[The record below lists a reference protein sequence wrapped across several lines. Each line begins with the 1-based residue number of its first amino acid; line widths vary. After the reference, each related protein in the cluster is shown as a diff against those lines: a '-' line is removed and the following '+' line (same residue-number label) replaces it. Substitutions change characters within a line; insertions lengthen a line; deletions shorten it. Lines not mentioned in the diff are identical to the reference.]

1 LATAGRKPGKAP
13 NRAALG
19 GVLFYHRKELNMM
32 RNSTKFALMILF
44 VITALTLGA
53 KRGYAA
59 TLDLLGVGWDKSVIT
74 VLIKPAKGVTSQA
87 VQDVEAAISD
97 WVSALQTVNGTPTLT
112 LVHGVTSADILIRM
126 KLGGGA
132 VLGHTFP
139 RTQSPF
145 SCALK
150 SVSIQ
155 LSGKAFGQ
163 NFSDTG
169 TANVARHELGH
180 ALGLGHSDDPNDL
193 MYAAAESS
201 EIFGSTEV
209 SISNCDKEGIAAI
222 YPLPQF
228 CDIPDSISCP

>member
-1 LATAGRKPGKAP
+1 
-13 NRAALG
+13 LG
-19 GVLFYHRKELNMM
+19 VFFYHRKELNMV
-32 RNSTKFALMILF
+32 RNGSRIPLMILF

-74 VLIKPAKGVTSQA
+74 VLIKPVKGVTPQA

-97 WVSALQTVNGTPTLT
+97 WVSALHGTPTLT
-112 LVHGVTSADILIRM
+112 LVHGVNSADIVIRM

-139 RTQSPF
+139 RTLSPF

-169 TANVARHELGH
+169 TGNVARHELGH

-193 MYAAAESS
+193 MYGAAESS
-201 EIFGSTEV
+201 EIFGNTEV
-209 SISNCDKEGIAAI
+209 PISNCDKQGIDAI

-228 CDIPDSISCP
+228 CNIPDSISCP